1 MKRVETAKV
10 CALLK
15 AAFPVWNTTPET
27 IELYHYMLQDVQAE
41 VAFRAVQ
48 DWILTEERFPTVA
61 GIRRKCAE
69 VSGVLALSAQEAWA
83 EVSDAVERY
92 GLHNWQ
98 NLERKPWSN
107 EIIGKCVKAIS
118 WYNICHSD
126 NPTATRA
133 QFIKMYD
140 EFKSKSDN
148 DILTRV
154 AFSAGNAMIALPS
167 TGEVSSS
174 LKGLAKGASE

>member
-1 MKRVETAKV
+1 MKRIETAKV

-27 IELYHYMLQDVQAE
+27 IELYHAMLQDVEAD

-69 VSGVLALSAQEAWA
+69 VSGVLSLSAREAWA
-83 EVSDAVERY
+83 EVAEAVDRY
-92 GLHNWQ
+92 GLNNWENIQ
-98 NLERKPWSN
+98 RPPWSN

-118 WYNICHSD
+118 WWNVCQSD

-133 QFIKMYD
+133 QFIKMYE
-140 EFKSKSDN
+140 EFKGKSDN

-154 AFSAGNAMIALPS
+154 AFSPSNAMIALPS

-174 LKGLAKGASE
+174 VKGIAKGASS